1 MVCHYLCRFKVVVGM
16 FFLNRLRMS
25 NMLKKLFSLFGG
37 NEEVPDSQALLAPM
51 EAFDKPRVKDIVR
64 RWLLYID
71 AHETVPADI
80 VALNFNLW
88 EAAEENGDS
97 CYTLELTGSRHYD
110 AEDDDWACEEDFEP
124 RERNCDNLQLSSRLP
139 WEEVL
144 NTLVEV
150 LKELKDELADI
161 SLFRVEH
168 ITAGFTDGDLIT
180 IK

>member
-1 MVCHYLCRFKVVVGM
+1 
-16 FFLNRLRMS
+16 MS

-37 NEEVPDSQALLAPM
+37 SEEVPDSQALLAPM

>member
-1 MVCHYLCRFKVVVGM
+1 
-16 FFLNRLRMS
+16 
-25 NMLKKLFSLFGG
+25 MLKKLFSLFGG

-51 EAFDKPRVKDIVR
+51 ETFDKPKVKDIVR

-88 EAAEENGDS
+88 EAVEENGDS

-144 NTLVEV
+144 KTLVEV
-150 LKELKDELADI
+150 LKELKGELADI

>member
-1 MVCHYLCRFKVVVGM
+1 M
-16 FFLNRLRMS
+16 FE
-25 NMLKKLFSLFGG
+25 KLLSLFGEDDRKPES
-37 NEEVPDSQALLAPM
+37 EEFVFVPTATLDK
-51 EAFDKPRVKDIVR
+51 EAIKAIVR

-88 EAAEENGDS
+88 EAVEENGDS
-97 CYTLELTGSRHYD
+97 CYTLELTGYRHYD
-110 AEDDDWACEEDFEP
+110 PENDDWACEEDFEP
-124 RERNCDNLQLSSRLP
+124 RERNCDNLQLSSKIP

-144 NTLVEV
+144 KTLVEV
-150 LKELKDELADI
+150 LKELKGELGDI